1 MREGF
6 RFALTYKA
14 FFHLKNWL
22 LFSTKQGISMSKAI
36 DIDNREFILYQR
48 QKLIV
53 KRLMKVSAEE
63 IAPIIS
69 QLVIEN
75 CNGCMTEH
83 LSQMHHQ
90 CLTMEKDEQL
100 CLYFDIALDRA
111 LETKVM
117 EAFTESLSDMK
128 VYDFELIE
136 YTANDWKTVFCAEHR
151 QALKH
156 VIFQLLK
163 SIKGTVP

>member
-1 MREGF
+1 
-6 RFALTYKA
+6 
-14 FFHLKNWL
+14 
-22 LFSTKQGISMSKAI
+22 
-36 DIDNREFILYQR
+36 
-48 QKLIV
+48 
-53 KRLMKVSAEE
+53 MKVSAEE

-83 LSQMHHQ
+83 LSQTHHP

-111 LETKVM
+111 SETKVM
-117 EAFTESLSDMK
+117 KAFTESMSDMK
-128 VYDFELIE
+128 VHELIE
-136 YTANDWKTVFCAEHR
+136 FTPDDWKTAFCAEHR

-156 VIFQLLK
+156 AVFQLLK
-163 SIKGTVP
+163 